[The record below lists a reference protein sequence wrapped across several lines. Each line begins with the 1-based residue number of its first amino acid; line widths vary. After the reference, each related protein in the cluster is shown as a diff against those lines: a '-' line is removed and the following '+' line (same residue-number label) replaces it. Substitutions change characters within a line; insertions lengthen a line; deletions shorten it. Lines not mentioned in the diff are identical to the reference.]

1 MRRLLL
7 IVGLVLILSLIATNI
22 ALAQTPG
29 TGEPTTDDTTA
40 GEVALL
46 LAPLVAAAT
55 VIERIIEMIFNWYES
70 LVLNASNLIGE
81 GKGYLKWAKDQVRNL
96 QNTTNWAGL
105 SGSAL
110 TDAEDA
116 LQDAQSRLESYLV
129 SPFYTS
135 RKRVLTLLL
144 GLVFGVIIAVTTQL
158 QLLHLIANMFGAGGA
173 IKAVDFLA
181 AAGKWVDIV
190 VTGLI
195 IGLGTGPL
203 HALIGLLQN
212 TKNAVDQ
219 ARAMWSGAA
228 YRTAMD
234 AELKKIE
241 ELRKVQAAPPATPGV
256 LSKGPGVVPAT
267 AAAPLPTQ
275 QIGTAELDRRIKRIV
290 G

>member
-1 MRRLLL
+1 M
-7 IVGLVLILSLIATNI
+7 
-22 ALAQTPG
+22 ALAQSPDA
-29 TGEPTTDDTTA
+29 GEATADDTTA

-55 VIERIIEMIFNWYES
+55 VIERIIEMVFNWYES
-70 LVLNASNLIGE
+70 LILNASDLLGE
-81 GKGYLKWAKDQVRNL
+81 GKGYLKWAKDQVKNL
-96 QNTTNWAGL
+96 QNTTNWANL
-105 SGSAL
+105 SGGAL
-110 TDAEDA
+110 KDAEDA
-116 LQDAQSRLESYLV
+116 LQDAQGRLEGYLS

-158 QLLHLIANMFGAGGA
+158 QLLHLIADMFGAGGA

-190 VTGLI
+190 ITGFI

-219 ARAMWSGAA
+219 ARALWSGTA
-228 YRTAMD
+228 YRTAME

-241 ELRKVQAAPPATPGV
+241 ELRKAQAASPAAPGT
-256 LSKGPGVVPAT
+256 LGKGPGVVPAA
-267 AAAPLPTQ
+267 AAAPPPTQ